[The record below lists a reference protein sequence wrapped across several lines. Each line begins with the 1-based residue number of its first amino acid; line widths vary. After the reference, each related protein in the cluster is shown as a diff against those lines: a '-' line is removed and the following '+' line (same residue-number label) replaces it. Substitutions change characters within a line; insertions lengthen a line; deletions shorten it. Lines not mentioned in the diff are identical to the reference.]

1 MDLLTSTQTG
11 KPQIWRME
19 PTGEA
24 KVQITRNGGYNAY
37 DQMAE
42 RTCIMRK
49 QRAESGMFRRGAAM
63 RSNYGPELTPLSV
76 NCAPAK
82 RGLYCIENA
91 NDRAT
96 VSFLDLKTRSR
107 RVLVVVP
114 GPIINGLAASADERW
129 LLYTKADFTGSEL
142 MLVENFR

>member
-1 MDLLTSTQTG
+1 MAAIT
-11 KPQIWRME
+11 
-19 PTGEA
+19 PT
-24 KVQITRNGGYNAY
+24 NP
-37 DQMAE
+37 MAE
-42 RTCIMRK
+42 RTCIIPK
-49 QRAESGMFRRGAAM
+49 TEGGVWNVPARG
-63 RSNYGPELTPLSV
+63 GDEIELSPGIDAV

-82 RGLYCIENA
+82 RGLYCLENA

-114 GPIINGLAASADERW
+114 GPIINGLAASPDERW

-142 MLVENFR
+142 MLVENFWVNVGIAPLEKDSFCAPENVVVSKSSL